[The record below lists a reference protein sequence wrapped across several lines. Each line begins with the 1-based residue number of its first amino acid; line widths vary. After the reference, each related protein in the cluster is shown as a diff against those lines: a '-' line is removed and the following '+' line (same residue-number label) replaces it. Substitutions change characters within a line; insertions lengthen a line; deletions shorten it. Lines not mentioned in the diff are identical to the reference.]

1 MRRRRLV
8 GVFLA
13 LVSAAAAGLVFW
25 AWDDFNAPGPLEE
38 TRRVVVP
45 KGTGLAPLARLL
57 AERGV
62 LRRPLVF
69 RAFVIADG
77 SQNRLQA
84 GEYDF
89 PAGASAAA
97 VRELLVAGRT
107 VVRRLTVPEG
117 LTTAAVL
124 ELVRGAE
131 GLVGEPPD
139 PGEGT
144 LLPETYNYSYGDSR
158 AALVARMQRG
168 MDKALARLFRDR
180 SADSPLKTGAELLTL
195 ASIVE
200 RETGVSGERAMVAG
214 VFVNRLKRGM
224 RLQADPT
231 VIYALTGGRRELGRA
246 LARADLRVEHPYNT
260 YRIRGL
266 PPGPIANPGV
276 AALQAAARPAG
287 TDALYFVAD
296 GAGGH
301 LFARTLR
308 EHNRNVVRYRRLRE
322 RSR

>member
-8 GVFLA
+8 GVLLA
-13 LVSAAAAGLVFW
+13 LLAAAAAGFAFR
-25 AWDDFNAPGPLEE
+25 AWQDFNAPGPLAE

-45 KGTGLAPLARLL
+45 KGTGLAPLAELL
-57 AERGV
+57 AEQGV
-62 LRRPLVF
+62 LRHPLAF
-69 RAFVIADG
+69 RVLVTLDG
-77 SQNRLQA
+77 AGNRLKA

-89 PAGASAAA
+89 PAGISAAS
-97 VRELLVAGRT
+97 VRDLLVAGRT

-124 ELVRGAE
+124 DLLRNAE
-131 GLVGEPPD
+131 GLVGEAPD
-139 PGEGT
+139 PGEGR
-144 LLPETYNYSYGDSR
+144 LLPETYHYSHGDGR
-158 AALVARMQRG
+158 ADLAARMQRA

-180 SADSPLKTGAELLTL
+180 PAGSPLNSETELLTL

-200 RETGVSGERAMVAG
+200 KETGLSGERARIAG

-224 RLQADPT
+224 RLQTDPT
-231 VIYALTGGRRELGRA
+231 VIYALTGGRRELGRP
-246 LARADLRVEHPYNT
+246 LTRADLRVDHPYNT

-266 PPGPIANPGV
+266 PPGPIANPGL
-276 AALQAAARPAG
+276 AALEAAARPAK

-301 LFARTLR
+301 LFARTLE
-308 EHNRNVVRYRRLRE
+308 EHNRNAARYRRLLR
-322 RSR
+322 RSQ

>member
-13 LVSAAAAGLVFW
+13 LLSAAIGGLAFW
-25 AWDDFNAPGPLEE
+25 AWADFNAPGPLAEQ
-38 TRRVVVP
+38 RRVFVS
-45 KGTGLAPLARLL
+45 KGTGLAPLADLL

-69 RAFVIADG
+69 RAFVIVDG
-77 SQNRLQA
+77 AQNRLKA

-89 PAGASAAA
+89 PAGISAAS
-97 VRELLVAGRT
+97 VRDLLVAGRT

-124 ELVRGAE
+124 DLVQGAE
-131 GLVGEPPD
+131 GLVGEPSD
-139 PGEGT
+139 PGEGR
-144 LLPETYNYSYGDSR
+144 LLPETYHYSYDDSR
-158 AALVARMQRG
+158 AGLVARMRRA

-180 SADSPLKTGAELLTL
+180 PTGSPLKSERELLTL

-200 RETGVSGERAMVAG
+200 KETGVSGERAEIAG

-224 RLQADPT
+224 RLQTDPT
-231 VIYALTGGRRELGRA
+231 VIYALTGGGRDLGRP
-246 LARADLRVEHPYNT
+246 LTRADLRVDHPYNT
-260 YRIRGL
+260 YRIRSL
-266 PPGPIANPGV
+266 PPGPIANPGL
-276 AALQAAARPAG
+276 ASLEAAARPAE
-287 TDALYFVAD
+287 TKALYFVAD

-301 LFARTLR
+301 LFAHTLS
-308 EHNRNVVRYRRLRE
+308 EHNRNVARYRRL
-322 RSR
+322 SRRLQ

>member
-13 LVSAAAAGLVFW
+13 LVSAAAGGLAVW
-25 AWDDFNAPGPLEE
+25 AWDDFNAPGPLKEV
-38 TRRVVVP
+38 RRVVVP
-45 KGTGLAPLARLL
+45 NGTGLAPLAQLL

-69 RAFVIADG
+69 RTLVIVDG

-84 GEYDF
+84 GEYEF
-89 PAGASAAA
+89 PAGVSAAA
-97 VRELLVAGRT
+97 VHDLLVAGRT

-124 ELVRGAE
+124 DLVRGAQ
-131 GLVGEPPD
+131 GLVGEPVD
-139 PGEGT
+139 PGEGM
-144 LLPETYNYSYGDSR
+144 LLPETYHYSHGDSR
-158 AALVARMQRG
+158 ADLVARMQHG
-168 MDKALARLFRDR
+168 MGEVLARLFRDR
-180 SADSPLKTGAELLTL
+180 AAGSPLKSETELLTL

-200 RETGVSGERAMVAG
+200 KETGVSGERARIAG

-231 VIYALTGGRRELGRA
+231 VIYALTGGRQGLGRP
-246 LARADLRVEHPYNT
+246 LTRADLRVEHPYNT

-266 PPGPIANPGV
+266 PPGPIANPGL
-276 AALQAAARPAG
+276 AALEAAARPAETG
-287 TDALYFVAD
+287 ALYFVAD

-308 EHNRNVVRYRRLRE
+308 EHNRNVARYRRL
-322 RSR
+322 SRRLQ

>member
-13 LVSAAAAGLVFW
+13 LVSAAAGGLAFW
-25 AWDDFNAPGPLEE
+25 AWDDFNAPGPLKEV
-38 TRRVVVP
+38 RRVVVP
-45 KGTGLAPLARLL
+45 NGTGLAPLARLL

-69 RAFVIADG
+69 RAFVIMDG

-89 PAGASAAA
+89 PVGASAAA
-97 VRELLVAGRT
+97 VHDLLVAGRT

-117 LTTAAVL
+117 LTTSAVL
-124 ELVRGAE
+124 DLVRGAE
-131 GLVGEPPD
+131 GLEGEPPD
-139 PGEGT
+139 PGEGR
-144 LLPETYNYSYGDSR
+144 LLPETYHYSYGDSR
-158 AALVARMQRG
+158 ADLVARMQRG
-168 MDKALARLFRDR
+168 MGKALARLFRDR
-180 SADSPLKTGAELLTL
+180 SAGSPLKNETELLTL

-200 RETGVSGERAMVAG
+200 KETGVSGERARVAG

-231 VIYALTGGRRELGRA
+231 VIYALTGGRQGLGRP
-246 LARADLRVEHPYNT
+246 LTRADLRVEHPYNT

-266 PPGPIANPGV
+266 PPGPIANPGL
-276 AALQAAARPAG
+276 AALEAAARPAETG
-287 TDALYFVAD
+287 ALYFVAD

-308 EHNRNVVRYRRLRE
+308 EHNRNVARYRRL
-322 RSR
+322 SRHLQ

>member
-8 GVFLA
+8 GVLLA
-13 LVSAAAAGLVFW
+13 LLVAAAAGFAFR
-25 AWDDFNAPGPLEE
+25 AWQDFNAPGPLAE

-45 KGTGLAPLARLL
+45 KGAGLAPLAALL

-62 LRRPLVF
+62 LRHPLAF
-69 RAFVIADG
+69 RIFVIVDG
-77 SQNRLQA
+77 AESRLKA

-89 PAGASAAA
+89 PAGISAAS
-97 VRELLVAGRT
+97 VRDLLVAGET

-124 ELVRGAE
+124 DLLRNAE
-131 GLVGEPPD
+131 GLVGEAPD
-139 PGEGT
+139 PGEGR
-144 LLPETYNYSYGDSR
+144 LLPETYHYSHGDSR
-158 AALVARMQRG
+158 ADLVARMQRA

-180 SADSPLKTGAELLTL
+180 PAGSPLGSETELLTL

-200 RETGVSGERAMVAG
+200 KETGLSGERARIAG

-224 RLQADPT
+224 RLQTDPT
-231 VIYALTGGRRELGRA
+231 VIYALTGGRRELGRP
-246 LARADLRVEHPYNT
+246 LTRADLRVDHPYNT
-260 YRIRGL
+260 YRIPGL
-266 PPGPIANPGV
+266 PPGPIANPGL
-276 AALQAAARPAG
+276 AALEAAALPAE

-308 EHNRNVVRYRRLRE
+308 EHNRNAARYRRLLR
-322 RSR
+322 RMQ